1 MPFTPRLNS
10 SGMVDNPWWYSS
22 GNVFWAAGYGL
33 PNCTCYAYGRYAEV
47 RNAFAAL
54 PTGDAGDWYD
64 AATGFQRGSEPQLGS
79 VICYTSPSE
88 LWDGHVAIVEVIN
101 GDGTIVTS
109 NSAYGGAYFWTATVD
124 VNDGYLEAWMKPPS
138 RDYVC
143 QGFIYNDSQPLPG
156 GPWGPW
162 TLINYLKRQRK
173 RRCGL

>member
-1 MPFTPRLNS
+1 MPFTPRLSS
-10 SGMVDNPWWYSS
+10 SGMAGNPWWYSS
-22 GNVFWAAGYGL
+22 GNVYYAAGYGL

-54 PTGDAGDWYD
+54 PTGNGGDWYD

-79 VICYTSPSE
+79 VICYTSPSQQ
-88 LWDGHVAIVEVIN
+88 WDGHVAIVEVIN

-109 NSAYGGAYFWTATVD
+109 NSAYGGTYFWTATVD